1 MDFNCTPVS
10 AAFRSTLE
18 TRGGD
23 TARVTAC
30 THFKVDSVQAQNS
43 AVLHTLYVREH
54 MFYVRM
60 MYHHHKWMGINSWL
74 EERQCYISLVQTGRG
89 SGLAGQLCSDLLPI
103 LNNLLSCLDEDIF
116 NVIST
121 EGGTR

>member
-18 TRGGD
+18 TRRGD

-43 AVLHTLYVREH
+43 AVLHMLYVREH

-60 MYHHHKWMGINSWL
+60 MYHLQLFTLWQKPLHITSGWELIVGWMS
-74 EERQCYISLVQTGRG
+74 G
-89 SGLAGQLCSDLLPI
+89 SVTFHWSALQ
-103 LNNLLSCLDEDIF
+103 
-116 NVIST
+116 
-121 EGGTR
+121 